1 MQAGAV
7 VEATQHHRGCSMYV
21 LVLHSGVFKPCR
33 PRLLTVVVII
43 IPWGLH
49 VVLIG
54 LALRHL
60 CIHPFRKLETV
71 APSGIFHRDF
81 LDGISAYINTKY
93 TFFVKSQLS

>member
-7 VEATQHHRGCSMYV
+7 VEATQHHRGCSS
-21 LVLHSGVFKPCR
+21 SGVFKPCR

-71 APSGIFHRDF
+71 APSGVHRDF
-81 LDGISAYINTKY
+81 LDGISAYINP
-93 TFFVKSQLS
+93 